1 MEYTVKKLSLL
12 AGVSKEAHAGLGQM
26 YVARFTAYYDRKQ
39 PGLAEFLKEAILIY
53 TGMKG

>member
-26 YVARFTAYYDRKQ
+26 YVARFTAYYDREQ